1 MRTITIKSRIGTCAR
16 NCLLATALLL
26 SGNAAANDAVL
37 KVVLLPYP
45 GYSEYDEQG
54 RVVGHAVDVL
64 TRLFERAGRDFDI
77 TLLPIARVR
86 RGLVSGELDVWL
98 GLNNQVGLEA
108 YTVQGRSSFGRL
120 PVHLYYRQGE
130 PVPVWPDSLH
140 KRSLILITN
149 YNYSLPISRVLQ
161 DDRLDVEKRSSSSH
175 VGAIRMLLRGRGD
188 YLLDYR
194 GQAAAA
200 MAELGLEYLPHIVV
214 EEPPMRLFISRR
226 RADAAAL
233 MDDLDLAFESLV
245 REGVDMDV
253 TRQ

>member
-16 NCLLATALLL
+16 NCLLVAAMLL

-77 TLLPIARVR
+77 SLLPIARVR

-108 YTVQGRSSFGRL
+108 YTVQGRANFGTL
-120 PVHLYYRQGE
+120 PVHLYYRPGE
-130 PVPVWPDSLH
+130 PAPTWPASLH
-140 KRSLILITN
+140 NRSLILITN

-161 DDRLDVEKRSSSSH
+161 DDRRVVNTRSSSSH

-194 GQAAAA
+194 GQAVAA
-200 MAELGLEYLPHIVV
+200 MAELGLDDLPYIVV
-214 EEPPMRLFISRR
+214 EEPPLRLFVSRR
-226 RADAAAL
+226 RADAAEL
-233 MDDLDLAFESLV
+233 MDDLDLAFEMLV
-245 REGVDMDV
+245 SEGVEMDV